1 MPSAVSGAQTFDL
14 NLVSTVTS
22 SIVRSLIDYDCFLV
36 VSLTCIQQ
44 DTLGDLVKPYQFG
57 YQIKDKDG
65 NVQHRHE
72 ESDAEGVKRGSYGYV
87 DANGVYRKVFYVADK
102 NGFRIKEMKSNEPGF
117 DAKVAAAMKETSNI
131 KTPVDSIT
139 STASAHYSSS
149 PSVNQLSPSLL
160 SSDSGNYNPSKVTST
175 DREFNNQRV
184 KASFNLNTSESKKDA
199 SKAKHSN
206 VYQSIANKV
215 KSNHSHNH
223 HHNHHHN
230 HDNNNKVI
238 SHSSLPETVL
248 RPPYTETYSTSSD
261 GLINNPSY
269 SRDIALSGDTR
280 REFTHEPYVYYA
292 QPSVTVDN
300 GHVSLPLMPVRS
312 IDTTFPYKFV
322 SPRGIYNNNG
332 DSNSVSSGNPL
343 QSSHS
348 MPIYSSVSSS
358 SSPGKHMSPYLQ
370 ALPIHTYRAPVTNTS
385 SSNYGVNYASNSPPK
400 TVYIPV
406 YPPIMSHNDHHSY
419 GNDVSTYAPTTP
431 HYGPFESTRLRP
443 PEPTSST
450 TLGYMH
456 PLQPVR
462 SATTPAYSSPPS
474 DKYHHH
480 HHHNYNSPPID
491 NSIDRPSDHV
501 KHHHRHPIDHP
512 YSPQYNS
519 HSPHHPH
526 SSSNYPPYQAF
537 NGPPSPPSSS
547 PSHER
552 PLQYL
557 DGPGPGSMI
566 GSNRM
571 QPTVFYVDGEN
582 DDHLVKKQHSVDP
595 TGYDDVPAPHR
606 TGHDPTPHGFESPFI
621 DVPPTAPPVP
631 PPEADNNQPPPP
643 GVGPPGSPGGHHHHH
658 HPSAGSNNG
667 HSQHDHPLPG
677 HHPHHH
683 HHSSP
688 DHLSGY
694 PSPPTPPGHPSN
706 PYYNPYNPYA
716 SNNMITD
723 PARARLAS
731 YYQAVRQAAPPSSA
745 SSALSVSPST
755 SSSPS
760 TLNVPSVLLGIQS
773 AQGLEVATS
782 LGALSD
788 TDANYNPS
796 HYPTPDQL
804 NKWKARAK
812 SSSYR
817 RNRNRNSI
825 LNIDDDS
832 DDDSVITSSSN
843 VDLQRIKLINST
855 HSQNE
860 SKTNNITASRM
871 FPLHHQSTNNE
882 SSNSSTVLSKLPT
895 WFGGL
900 R

>member
-1 MPSAVSGAQTFDL
+1 M
-14 NLVSTVTS
+14 
-22 SIVRSLIDYDCFLV
+22 
-36 VSLTCIQQ
+36 
-44 DTLGDLVKPYQFG
+44 KPYQFG

-87 DANGVYRKVFYVADK
+87 DANGVFRKVFYVADK

-117 DAKVAAAMKETSNI
+117 DAKVAAAMKETSKV
-131 KTPVDSIT
+131 KTPVDTIA
-139 STASAHYSSS
+139 STASAHYSS

-160 SSDSGNYNPSKVTST
+160 SSDSGNYNPSKITAT

-184 KASFNLNTSESKKDA
+184 KASFNLNTSESKKDS

-215 KSNHSHNH
+215 KDNHSHNH

-230 HDNNNKVI
+230 NNNNNKVI
-238 SHSSLPETVL
+238 SHSSLPETAL

-269 SRDIALSGDTR
+269 SRDIGSSGDTR

-292 QPSVTVDN
+292 QPPLTGGDH
-300 GHVSLPLMPVRS
+300 GHASLPLMPVRS

-358 SSPGKHMSPYLQ
+358 PSSGKHMSPYLQ
-370 ALPIHTYRAPVTNTS
+370 ALPIHTYRAPLTNTS

-406 YPPIMSHNDHHSY
+406 YPPIMSHNHDHHSY
-419 GNDVSTYAPTTP
+419 GNDGTTYAPTTP
-431 HYGPFESTRLRP
+431 HYGPFESTRLRA

-480 HHHNYNSPPID
+480 HHHHHPHHSNYNSPPID

-501 KHHHRHPIDHP
+501 KHHHRNPADHP
-512 YSPQYNS
+512 YHSPQYASHS
-519 HSPHHPH
+519 HSPNTQYPSYPGFSGG
-526 SSSNYPPYQAF
+526 SS
-537 NGPPSPPSSS
+537 PSSS
-547 PSHER
+547 SPGHER

-566 GSNRM
+566 GTNRM
-571 QPTVFYVDGEN
+571 QPTVFYVTDLEG
-582 DDHLVKKQHSVDP
+582 DDHLVKKQHTVDP
-595 TGYDDVPAPHR
+595 SGYDDVPPPHR

-631 PPEADNNQPPPP
+631 PPEADNNQPPPGAGSP
-643 GVGPPGSPGGHHHHH
+643 GPPGSPGGHHHH
-658 HPSAGSNNG
+658 PSAGGPNNG
-667 HSQHDHPLPG
+667 LSPHDHPSLPH

-683 HHSSP
+683 HPAHSSP

-716 SNNMITD
+716 PPTTSNNMITD

-731 YYQAVRQAAPPSSA
+731 YYQAVRQAAPATSSA
-745 SSALSVSPST
+745 SSGLSVSPST

-782 LGALSD
+782 LGSLSD
-788 TDANYNPS
+788 TDVNYNPS

-804 NKWKARAK
+804 NKWKARTK

-832 DDDSVITSSSN
+832 DDDSVITSSSD
-843 VDLQRIKLINST
+843 VDLQRIKLVNSA
-855 HSQNE
+855 QREVKEGE
-860 SKTNNITASRM
+860 SKKNNITATKMS
-871 FPLHHQSTNNE
+871 PPPPPAHDESTNNKKNE
-882 SSNSSTVLSKLPT
+882 SFSSSTVLTRSPT

-900 R
+900 T